1 MQQIL
6 DDANVVAQRDPQGAL
21 GFAAKQPE
29 QLKYDFGI
37 AGQKPFDREVKNVV
51 FAGMGGSS
59 LTAELAK
66 TWPAVSVPFIVSKT
80 YTLPDFVGPDTLVI
94 CASASG
100 NTEETLESL
109 SHAQE
114 KGAMIAIVAHGGKLV
129 ERAKEGNYLLAQLPE
144 VPQPRYGVFFDY
156 RALVEILVAAGV
168 AKQECITELE
178 ALVEPLEKATSNW
191 VPSVPTEQN
200 YAKQIADQLTG
211 KTLIVYGGTLT
222 YPAAYKWKIDA
233 NENAKNTA
241 WCNAIPEFNH
251 NEFIGWSS
259 HPVEKP
265 FAVVDLISSF
275 EHPRILKRFELIDRM
290 LSGLRPKAINIQ
302 LQGDSVVEQLLYA
315 ILLGDFATLY
325 LALLNGVN
333 PTPVDLVEKFKK
345 ELGAYDYRSESAN
358 L

>member
-1 MQQIL
+1 MAYIL
-6 DDANVVAQRDPQGAL
+6 DDLHVVAQRDPGGAL
-21 GFAAKQPE
+21 GFAAEQPE

-37 AGQKPFDREVKNVV
+37 ATQKSFERPIQNIV

-59 LTAELAK
+59 LVAEFAR
-66 TWPAVSVPFIVSKT
+66 TWPALTRPFVVSKT
-80 YTLPDFVGPDTLVI
+80 YTLPDFVDKNTLVI

-109 SHAQE
+109 THAE
-114 KGAMIAIVAHGGKLV
+114 ERGAQIAVISHGGKLAA
-129 ERAKEGNYLLAQLPE
+129 RAKEAGYLLAQLPE
-144 VPQPRYGVFFDY
+144 VPQPRYGVLYDY
-156 RALVEILVAAGV
+156 RALIEILVAADV
-168 AKQECITELE
+168 TTSESIAELE
-178 ALVEPLEKATSNW
+178 ALVAPLEESTKGWA
-191 VPSVPTEQN
+191 PDVPTDQN
-200 YAKQIADQLTG
+200 FAKQLADQMVG
-211 KTLIVYGGTLT
+211 KTPIIYAGPLM

-241 WCNAIPEFNH
+241 WCNSLPEFNH

-265 FAVVDLISSF
+265 FAVIDLISSF

-290 LSGLRPKAINIQ
+290 LSGMRPKATEIQ
-302 LQGDSVVEQLLYA
+302 AKGGSVCEHMLYLV
-315 ILLGDFATLY
+315 LLGDFATLY

-333 PTPVDLVEKFKK
+333 PTPVGLVEKFKK
-345 ELGAYDYRSESAN
+345 ELGPYESDATN